1 MYAVAVVWL
10 MLRLVKAQLIVT
22 GTLENKKKL
31 RKKQQCQQMCFCE
44 DADKEY
50 KYAEE
55 DKVQL
60 VANGIT

>member
-22 GTLENKKKL
+22 LENKEKL
-31 RKKQQCQQMCFCE
+31 RKKQQRQQMCFCE